1 MKYLFNILIF
11 IFIVILSCENIRLHK
26 KVTALQTIVNDIKLD
41 QKSYDY
47 TFDRITLDMFIIKV
61 ASGVSLTRKEIIQVI
76 DIYNDDLKRMLEE
89 NDN

>member
-11 IFIVILSCENIRLHK
+11 IFIVILLCENIRLHK